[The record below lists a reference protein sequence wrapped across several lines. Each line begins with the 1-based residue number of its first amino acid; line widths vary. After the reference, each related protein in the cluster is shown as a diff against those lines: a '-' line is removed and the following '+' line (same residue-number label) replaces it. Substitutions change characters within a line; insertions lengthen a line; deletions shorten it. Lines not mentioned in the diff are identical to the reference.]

1 MRKNLFVLTVILLL
15 LLVGCS
21 QQETLT
27 KEADNNSNHTGENA
41 SDLDIPSKE
50 SIIKEGYPTN
60 ENGQTYGPN
69 MGDLILSELGE
80 SDLILAKGENGTI
93 GYVKQEDLHGPQPKT
108 PEEAVKLNTTK
119 PREIPLYD
127 DDGKTVIGK
136 FWIGKGNR

>member
-1 MRKNLFVLTVILLL
+1 MRKNLFVLPVILLL

-27 KEADNNSNHTGENA
+27 KAEDNNSNHIGKNA
-41 SDLDIPSKE
+41 SDLVIPSKE
-50 SIIKEGYPTN
+50 SILKEGYPTN

-80 SDLILAKGENGTI
+80 SDLILAEGENGTI

-108 PEEAVKLNTTK
+108 PEEAVKLNEAK

-127 DDGKTVIGK
+127 VDGETVIGK
-136 FWIGKGNR
+136 FIVGG

>member
-21 QQETLT
+21 QQEILT
-27 KEADNNSNHTGENA
+27 KVEDNNSNHISKNA

-50 SIIKEGYPTN
+50 SILKEGYPTN

-69 MGDLILSELGE
+69 MGDLNLGELGE
-80 SDLILAKGENGTI
+80 PDLMLAEGENGTI
-93 GYVKQEDLHGPQPKT
+93 GYVKKEDLNGPQPKT
-108 PEEAVKLNTTK
+108 PEEAVKLNKAK

-127 DDGKTVIGK
+127 VDGETVIDK
-136 FWIGKGNR
+136 FIVGG